1 MEIDEIINQICWKH
15 FLKLNTKIWK
25 FWNVNKNT
33 QRDLISNII
42 FHYVSD
48 TFLWISVSVFFTRL
62 KNHWASNDF
71 PWIRIEMMKSQWKLL
86 LRFQWYWQNMLITDK
101 VRDRENASIIMNW
114 WQIQGIQITNCN
126 MRNNVSAFLC
136 VTSPLIGHSFFS
148 HFLQFFSLCDSIH
161 MDVLCGLW
169 ILRHIYQCNEYWK

>member
-1 MEIDEIINQICWKH
+1 MEILKCKQKHPERFNQQYNLSLCFRH
-15 FLKLNTKIWK
+15 FSLN
-25 FWNVNKNT
+25 FF
-33 QRDLISNII
+33 ISF
-42 FHYVSD
+42 FHW
-48 TFLWISVSVFFTRL
+48 LE
-62 KNHWASNDF
+62 NHWASNDF